1 MILQN
6 NPTGRRTFPDVNLT
20 ALDPTLRAA
29 LITLRYSDA
38 KRIDRGSVHPCVTEN
53 GYNGLSGHRGLA
65 SQAPVMVCVYILPGA
80 TPVTGPIVL
89 NAPPLWNRKYHST
102 SQMSGTDRAV
112 SAGRLP
118 TAEPL
123 ARNKPT
129 ELAEVLQE
137 VRGLEV
143 VATAKV
149 PDGKM
154 EAAAAKNSG

>member
-1 MILQN
+1 MLN
-6 NPTGRRTFPDVNLT
+6 ALTVDPSTPASLRTVITAFPGTVVL
-20 ALDPTLRAA
+20 PP
-29 LITLRYSDA
+29 
-38 KRIDRGSVHPCVTEN
+38 K
-53 GYNGLSGHRGLA
+53 
-65 SQAPVMVCVYILPGA
+65 APVMVCVYVLPGA
-80 TPVTGPIVL
+80 APVTGPIVL
-89 NAPPLWNRKYHST
+89 NAPPLWKRKYHST

-129 ELAEVLQE
+129 ERAEVLQE

-143 VATAKV
+143 VAIAKV